1 MSDLHYKTKN
11 FIFENSNGFNLIKNI
26 LKSDEKSEVKQKKM
40 EDALNQVW
48 NTEITDV
55 LQNKKKNLG
64 LDTLGSALLARDLS
78 NLKSD
83 VESFIAKGRKK

>member
-1 MSDLHYKTKN
+1 MINFYSQWEHKFVHAQRFFSTSLRMSDLHYKTKN

-55 LQNKKKNLG
+55 LQNKKKIWG
-64 LDTLGSALLARDLS
+64 
-78 NLKSD
+78 
-83 VESFIAKGRKK
+83 